1 MANKEL
7 DALLGQIAK
16 NHCFVETLETQHSDG
31 LDFHDI
37 AVWCLKSALE
47 AAYEEGLAAGQK
59 KEK

>member
-7 DALLGQIAK
+7 DILLEQIAK
-16 NHCFVETLETQHSDG
+16 NHCFVETLETRHNDS

-47 AAYEEGLAAGQK
+47 AAFEEGLASGQK